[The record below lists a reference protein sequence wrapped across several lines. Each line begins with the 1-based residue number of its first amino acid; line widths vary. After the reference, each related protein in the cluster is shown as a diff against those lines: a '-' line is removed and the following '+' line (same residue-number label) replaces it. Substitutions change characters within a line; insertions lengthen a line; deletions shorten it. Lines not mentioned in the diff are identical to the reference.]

1 VNRQS
6 APGRGTNG
14 GKIVAEA
21 KAEKDGAGWLE
32 RILFLITPVLFT
44 ALLLGILLLIFDTD
58 LRSSVL
64 DFGRRIPVVGQ
75 LLPESAGEKTSRTPE
90 ETATQNVRE
99 RIRELETI
107 LAEREEALRQ
117 SVETTRR
124 QEAEIAELR
133 AQVEELN
140 ASLADRTI
148 TTAEYEARIRSLA
161 GMYGRMTPSKAAPI
175 LENMTAEE
183 AALVLDYMPEATRG
197 RILERMN
204 PQRAAELTAMLKDR
218 FPVEEL
224 QLAALQARVRELE
237 ERLSDSGLILE
248 AEELGGTFTFMEAG
262 QAATL
267 ILEMAGNNRNK
278 ALYILASMDSA
289 TRSRVVGAMT
299 AKDSQT
305 TASLMAELIPPGS

>member
-1 VNRQS
+1 
-6 APGRGTNG
+6 
-14 GKIVAEA
+14 VAEA

-44 ALLLGILLLIFDTD
+44 ALLLGILLLIFDMD
-58 LRSSVL
+58 LRSQAL
-64 DFGRRIPVVGQ
+64 DFGRKIPVVGKW
-75 LLPESAGEKTSRTPE
+75 LPEPAAGETPRTPE
-90 ETATQNVRE
+90 ETAARNARE
-99 RIRELETI
+99 RIRELEAM
-107 LAEREEALRQ
+107 LAEREETLRQ

-133 AQVEELN
+133 AQVEELT
-140 ASLADRTI
+140 ASLADRAI

-161 GMYGRMTPSKAAPI
+161 EMYARMTPSRAAPI

-183 AALVLDYMPEATRG
+183 AALVLEYMPEATRG

-218 FPVEEL
+218 FPVEER

-237 ERLSDSGLILE
+237 ERLLDTGLVLE
-248 AEELGGTFTFMEAG
+248 AEELGGTFAFMDAG
-262 QAATL
+262 QAAAL

-278 ALYILASMDSA
+278 ALYILASMDNA
-289 TRSRVVGAMT
+289 TRSQVVGAMT
-299 AKDSQT
+299 ARDSQT
-305 TASLMAELIPPGS
+305 TASLVAELIPSGT